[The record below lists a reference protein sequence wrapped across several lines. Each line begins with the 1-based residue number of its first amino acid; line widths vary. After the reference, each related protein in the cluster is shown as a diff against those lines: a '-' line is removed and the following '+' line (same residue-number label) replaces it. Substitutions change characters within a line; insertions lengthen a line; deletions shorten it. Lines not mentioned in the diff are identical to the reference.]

1 MKKPTHRIFFAV
13 ELDSIVKTKLL
24 SFQDRLLSID
34 ANPVNAENF
43 HITLCFLG
51 DVSEPKIESIMDG
64 LISPSMAPFK
74 ASIKHPLY
82 FSNSKIMGLEV
93 DQGKDQLAQLKNH
106 IERQLNSIAH
116 FGLEKKVFKPHLS
129 LFRKVE
135 SLPENLPVFEQELLV
150 DSFCLMASIPTRK
163 SVRYEIIEEWRL
175 NKKQSVKESLI
186 GSKKI

>member
-1 MKKPTHRIFFAV
+1 MKKPSHRIFFAI
-13 ELDSIVKTKLL
+13 ELDSRVKTNLL
-24 SFQDRLLSID
+24 SFQDRLSVID
-34 ANPVNAENF
+34 ANPINAENF

-64 LISPSMAPFK
+64 LIAPLMTPFK

-93 DQGKDQLAQLKNH
+93 EQGKEQLDQLKNH
-106 IERQLNSIAH
+106 IENQLYSIAH
-116 FGLEKKVFKPHLS
+116 FDLEKKAYKPHLS

-135 SLPENLPVFEQELLV
+135 QLPANLPVFEQEFLIE
-150 DSFCLMASIPTRK
+150 SFCLMASVPTRK

-175 NKKQSVKESLI
+175 LKKQSVKESLI
-186 GSKKI
+186 GSKKT